1 LSASIEGKTAF
12 DWMPAEAAKENREHD
27 LSVLS
32 TGKTTEFVETIL
44 TPDGTR
50 REMLILKFPVESTG
64 QRLLGGVAIDI
75 TERKRAES
83 ELQKAKEAAEAAS
96 RSKSAFLAN
105 MSHEIRTPMNGILG
119 MTALA
124 LDTPD
129 REEQREYLEDVIKS
143 GESLLSLLND
153 ILDLSKIEAGRME
166 LQPTPTSIV
175 QLIEEAGHLWKAA
188 ATQKG
193 LRVSWSASLQ
203 PPLKCRPMGY
213 DCDKYCR
220 ISSATPSNSQKK
232 ERLT

>member
-1 LSASIEGKTAF
+1 
-12 DWMPAEAAKENREHD
+12 M
-27 LSVLS
+27 
-32 TGKTTEFVETIL
+32 
-44 TPDGTR
+44 
-50 REMLILKFPVESTG
+50 ESTG

-175 QLIEEAGHLWKAA
+175 QLIEEAGHFWKAA

-193 LRVSWSASLQ
+193 LRVSWSASPQ
-203 PPLKCRPMGY
+203 TPPEVQADGLRLRQVLSNLLGDKRRTRSPEQVHHEISGLTAVHERSLDRLNGLCGGVHAICRRFLLFP
-213 DCDKYCR
+213 
-220 ISSATPSNSQKK
+220 
-232 ERLT
+232 